1 MQIRLWR
8 DVTGKPLEDDDTLE
22 ALTNRLLNTLTP
34 REEKVLRAR
43 YGLFDGRERT
53 LEEIGQDFGVTRER
67 IRQIQAKA
75 LRKLNHPSRRRRIE
89 RFFMARGL
97 TVTEG

>member
-1 MQIRLWR
+1 MSQINGRGVGQVEDEMQIRLWR

-43 YGLFDGRERT
+43 YGLFDGRVK
-53 LEEIGQDFGVTRER
+53 LREQCHR
-67 IRQIQAKA
+67 PNLDNPRQEHG
-75 LRKLNHPSRRRRIE
+75 RK
-89 RFFMARGL
+89 
-97 TVTEG
+97 